1 MLKTYETKMTLIE
14 DELTEVFSR
23 LIKASNIAL
32 AGAKD
37 KDISRFKEAKESF
50 TTITADCEDI
60 DSNVITALALFSPE
74 AKDLRKLVSYLK
86 ITSGLNKTA
95 VNIKA
100 YIKSIIK
107 NFEEYESYFTKTTYI
122 ESLIKSS
129 ITALECTMKIIHE
142 DDKDTLEDLFKQIN
156 VEVDKTDTVYD
167 LVEKELHSVDKMT
180 VKLLTKNSAIL
191 KTFRKLDKTTNRI
204 MDIASALL
212 HAKIV

>member
-1 MLKTYETKMTLIE
+1 MLKTYETKMTLIQ
-14 DELTEVFSR
+14 DELIEVFSR

-32 AGAKD
+32 AGAID

-50 TTITADCEDI
+50 ATITADCESI

-74 AKDLRKLVSYLK
+74 AKDLLKLVSYLK

-100 YIKSIIK
+100 YNKSIIK
-107 NFEEYESYFTKTTYI
+107 NVEDDESYFTETTYI
-122 ESLIKSS
+122 ETLIKSS
-129 ITALECTMKIIHE
+129 ITSLECAMQIIHE
-142 DDKDTLEDLFKQIN
+142 DDKDTLEDLFKKIN
-156 VEVDKTDTVYD
+156 IEVDKTDAVYD
-167 LVEKELHSVDKMT
+167 LVEKELHSVEKMT
-180 VKLLTKNSAIL
+180 VKLFTKNSAIL

-212 HAKIV
+212 HAKTA

>member
-14 DELTEVFSR
+14 DELIEVFSR

-32 AGAKD
+32 AGATD

-50 TTITADCEDI
+50 ASITADCESI
-60 DSNVITALALFSPE
+60 DSHVITALALFSPE

-86 ITSGLNKTA
+86 ITSGLNKSA

-107 NFEEYESYFTKTTYI
+107 NFEEYESYFTETTYV
-122 ESLIKSS
+122 ESLVKSS
-129 ITALECTMKIIHE
+129 ITALECAMKIIHE

-167 LVEKELHSVDKMT
+167 LVEKELHSADKMT
-180 VKLLTKNSAIL
+180 VKLLTKNSSIL

-212 HAKIV
+212 HAKIA